1 MMTKRNNVAVREST
15 DNIDDKNVVILDLD
29 LQVK

>member
-1 MMTKRNNVAVREST
+1 MTKRNNVAVRESI
-15 DNIDDKNVVILDLD
+15 DNIDDKNVFILELD